1 VTRRSYPVEVRRLAV
16 AMADAGKSS
25 REIVEAI
32 REKVGRAPDVG
43 NVKKLIKGWRS
54 ALD

>member
-1 VTRRSYPVEVRRLAV
+1 VTRRSYPIEVQQLAID
-16 AMADAGKSS
+16 MADAGRSS

-32 REKVGRAPDVG
+32 REKVGRAPDTR
-43 NVKKLIKGWRS
+43 NMAKLIKNWRA